1 MMKNMGSADRVLR
14 VLVALVVAALIL
26 TGVVNGL
33 WAWILGILAVVF
45 VLTAS
50 ISVCP
55 LYLPFGIRTN
65 KAPAKS

>member
-14 VLVALVVAALIL
+14 VLVALVVGGLIL
-26 TGVVNGL
+26 TGTVSGV
-33 WAWILGILAVVF
+33 WAWVLGILAVVF

-50 ISVCP
+50 VSACP
-55 LYLPFGIRTN
+55 LYMPFGIRTN